1 MTSDNLP
8 INRKLSDAQLAEMI
22 ERDLQKATPG
32 PAVAG
37 ANVRIRKPLPA
48 NAYIR
53 PGLGDLPLS
62 VQLRTA
68 LRLLNDTLLPLV
80 DNFEAQ
86 QPQVEQCSVCGRN
99 FGGWPDHVKHD
110 HYWQHTPL
118 QRWLAKFGIR

>member
-1 MTSDNLP
+1 MSDNLP
-8 INRKLSDAQLAEMI
+8 ATTDRDPSDAEIAKLAAEA
-22 ERDLQKATPG
+22 ERGYD
-32 PAVAG
+32 VARL
-37 ANVRIRKPLPA
+37 VPRRRRRPRPA

-99 FGGWPDHVKHD
+99 FGGWPEQVKDD

-118 QRWLAKFGIR
+118 QRWLAKIGIR